1 MASDQ
6 PVAHFGSTSI
16 KFLTMLDLNNQI
28 STFSSIC
35 NYLVVVVFFLKK
47 CIHVSFAASVF
58 SMTCCIYVAL
68 CVLVDGDLSVRNR
81 FQMGLF

>member
-28 STFSSIC
+28 STFSCIC
-35 NYLVVVVFFLKK
+35 NYLVVVVVFLKK
-47 CIHVSFAASVF
+47 CIHVSFAASVLF

-68 CVLVDGDLSVRNR
+68 CVLVEGDLSVRNR
-81 FQMGLF
+81 FQM

>member
-1 MASDQ
+1 MASDR
-6 PVAHFGSTSI
+6 PIAHFGSTSI

-28 STFSSIC
+28 STFSCIC
-35 NYLVVVVFFLKK
+35 NYLVVVFLKK
-47 CIHVSFAASVF
+47 YIHVSFAASVLF

-81 FQMGLF
+81 FQM